1 LQRVLGGSR
10 DDSSPVRGTL
20 LGALAALGDL
30 KGSLPPTS
38 RTPWPYRVMMS
49 PVRIRVPPLVKFL
62 LSREILEGSGSV
74 AGAHLLQPCCD
85 RDLAG
90 RFLCRSRRCVTHDGQ
105 AESEKIQGRQGAK
118 MERSI
123 EKQAQEMTCAAR
135 EMTQAARELRRA
147 VDRLT
152 ELHQRPNRASALT
165 ELLGSGGLSEEEA
178 ERLVREAVHEVRAEI
193 FRERELSETDEEK
206 LPPPTPGERKE
217 WERRREER
225 RQREGYYQPR

>member
-1 LQRVLGGSR
+1 
-10 DDSSPVRGTL
+10 
-20 LGALAALGDL
+20 
-30 KGSLPPTS
+30 
-38 RTPWPYRVMMS
+38 
-49 PVRIRVPPLVKFL
+49 
-62 LSREILEGSGSV
+62 
-74 AGAHLLQPCCD
+74 
-85 RDLAG
+85 
-90 RFLCRSRRCVTHDGQ
+90 
-105 AESEKIQGRQGAK
+105 

-123 EKQAQEMTCAAR
+123 EKQAQEMTRAAR

-178 ERLVREAVHEVRAEI
+178 ERLVWEAVHEVRAEI
-193 FRERELSETDEEK
+193 SRERELSETDEEK
-206 LPPPTPGERKE
+206 LPPPTLEETKE